1 MAAKRQG
8 TVFNSLALSMSR
20 TPSKDQNFL
29 EPYTLL
35 RE

>member
-8 TVFNSLALSMSR
+8 TVFNSFPLAMSR

-29 EPYTLL
+29 EPFTLL